1 MFGKVKKWL
10 GIEGVK
16 LELVLPDM
24 AFEEVGAVSGKVRF
38 YSKNAQTVT
47 RIRLVMIETYSRG
60 RGKERLVDEY
70 LLGEITLDQR
80 INVPVDEQIEIDFTL
95 PFESVKSGMDEF
107 GDKNL
112 LTGGLAKLAKTISNV
127 QSAYRIEAE
136 AKVEGTALNPFDRK
150 IIKLIGI
157 R

>member
-150 IIKLIGI
+150 TIKLIGI